1 MSLVLGKN
9 DINELSEITLTNSGL
24 LKVDLSS
31 NSVDTNNGFAQVL
44 LNSAGGT
51 AVKAD
56 TTCVVQ
62 EDPENREGWNLTNSV
77 GGTKFNLYY
86 FDGTQEIITL
96 GEVLSV
102 YFKAFINVNSGIDSI
117 PFIHIYTKPTGVGD
131 AGPFYHSKIDYLYN
145 NDNTIGIG
153 EECVFYGEAE
163 PKTAFSNRKIQ
174 LNDKTVNGDGADSE
188 EVLFLVVSSNSG
200 ATINTLNTTINILGF
215 DASVNNVSRNLN
227 LVSSENPT
235 GLATEAT
242 LLTVAGDTASL
253 DTKITSGNDF
263 TLAEAQQV
271 LVYGE
276 VTSGPGTGELHPI
289 HITNAGDVEVE
300 IADFVKGQ
308 ELMLDSFPVVIA
320 SDQSTLN
327 TSDSVAQG
335 SLSSIDTKLT
345 VGDDDTLT
353 EALQTVVYGRKDA
366 TPSGLRALKTDF
378 EGRLMVD
385 IDRDSAGLATE
396 ATLSDLNTKVT
407 SGEDDQLTSAQQ
419 VCIYGRKDT
428 SPTGLRALKVSDAGA
443 LHVVP
448 TFNTILNNVDT
459 LATPAGGT
467 ATSTSTNMI
476 MYVHLTFFGSS
487 TNASDPIIVEV
498 SADNVTWYEASE
510 YFVNTNP
517 VGANVNYSI
526 NIPNVAGRY
535 WRLKQ
540 TDTLTTAFTLVV
552 NASRK

>member
-9 DINELSEITLTNSGL
+9 DSNELSGITLTDTGL

-31 NSVDTNNGFAQVL
+31 NSVDTDNGFAQVL

-77 GGTKFNLYY
+77 AGTKFNLYY

-131 AGPFYHSKIDYLYN
+131 AGAFYHSKIDYLYN

-153 EECVFYGEAE
+153 EECVFYGESE

-200 ATINTLNTTINILGF
+200 AAINTLNTTINVLGF

-242 LLTVAGDTASL
+242 LLTVAGDTTSL
-253 DTKITSGNDF
+253 DTKITAGNDF

-289 HITNAGDVEVE
+289 HITNNGDVEVE
-300 IADFVKGQ
+300 IADFKKGQ
-308 ELMLDSFPVVIA
+308 ELMADSFPVVIA
-320 SDQSTLN
+320 SDQSVLD
-327 TSDSVAQG
+327 TSDLVAQG

-345 VGDDDTLT
+345 VGDDDTLV

-366 TPSGLRALKTDF
+366 SPSGLRALKADDQ
-378 EGRLMVD
+378 GRLMVD
-385 IDRDSAGLATE
+385 IDTDGVGLATE
-396 ATLSDLNTKVT
+396 ATLADLNTKVT
-407 SGEDDQLTSAQQ
+407 SGEDDQLSSAQQ
-419 VCIYGRKDT
+419 VLMYGRKDT
-428 SPTGLRALKVSDAGA
+428 SPTGLYAMKVNNSGA
-443 LHVVP
+443 LNVVQSY
-448 TFNTILNNVDT
+448 TIINNRIDT
-459 LATPAGGT
+459 LATGAGGT
-467 ATSTSTNMI
+467 ATSTSVNMI
-476 MYVHLTFFGSS
+476 NFTFLTFFGSS
-487 TNASDPIIVEV
+487 TNITDPIFVEV
-498 SADNVTWYEASE
+498 SGDNATWYEASE
-510 YFVNTNP
+510 YFVNTNTI
-517 VGANVNYSI
+517 GALVNYSI
-526 NIPNVAGRY
+526 NIPNVAGQY

-540 TDTLTTAFTLVV
+540 TDTITTAFTLIV